1 MSAAEDD
8 DYGGELEIVHE
19 KNGDV
24 TMTHHA
30 DFGGDDEDLDQYADF
45 GVNLMPIKAGSM
57 SAVVKARALAGQP
70 VGSDA
75 YNRLAAIPTDEDVAA
90 GVTPTAGP
98 TVTHG
103 WLWHLFH
110 PGHKDA

>member
-1 MSAAEDD
+1 MSAEDD
-8 DYGGELEIVHE
+8 DYGGELTIVHE
-19 KNGDV
+19 QNGDV

-45 GVNLMPIKAGSM
+45 GVNLKLL
-57 SAVVKARALAGQP
+57 ALR
-70 VGSDA
+70 VGPPAATDA
-75 YNRLAAIPTDEDVAA
+75 PPPAMHRS
-90 GVTPTAGP
+90 
-98 TVTHG
+98 